1 MNPVKMETMPP
12 ANRPPKREQTPMMNL
27 SKLNLEYSPIVEKFR
42 NCLQLTTRS
51 DNAKE
56 SIANPRGDMILIS
69 PRILLSAQKQQ
80 LQQKNQHKIQKSDLQ
95 KRPSPLYVGD
105 TCRKKRRKKSSIGG
119 SCSSSSDRKMSNMRG
134 RSFEYQDDDVEEGG
148 GIPFNLRG
156 AGMASKSFK
165 GDQESAHKS
174 QGIKMNLSQYYFGEN
189 SHIISTSN
197 SSKLND

>member
-1 MNPVKMETMPP
+1 M
-12 ANRPPKREQTPMMNL
+12 
-27 SKLNLEYSPIVEKFR
+27 
-42 NCLQLTTRS
+42 
-51 DNAKE
+51 
-56 SIANPRGDMILIS
+56 
-69 PRILLSAQKQQ
+69 
-80 LQQKNQHKIQKSDLQ
+80 
-95 KRPSPLYVGD
+95 
-105 TCRKKRRKKSSIGG
+105 
-119 SCSSSSDRKMSNMRG
+119 
-134 RSFEYQDDDVEEGG
+134 EEGG